1 MDTLADSHADTGT
14 ADGTHPGKG
23 HNAPTLTEADARHV
37 LHAWADLST
46 LGEEGALVVN
56 EAKGVRVRDREGKS
70 YLDAIGGMWCMTVGY
85 GNEELAEAI
94 GNQARKMAYYT
105 PFGDVTSAPAARLSQ
120 KLAELAPGDLNRVHF
135 TTGGSTA
142 VESAV
147 RIAHYHFSAQ
157 GQPEKRHVLSRVN
170 AYHGGTY
177 LAQSLS
183 GKAADRTH
191 FHYESDFVH
200 HLSSPG
206 HDPDRSSLSAR
217 ERLAELTAEMEAK
230 IAELGPEN
238 IACFIAEPILA
249 SGGVLTPP
257 EGYQKA
263 TWEICRKHGILYI
276 SDEVVTGFGRLGHF
290 FASEA
295 RFGIQP
301 DMIVTAK
308 GITSGYQPL
317 GAVIISDRIM
327 EAMSQAAP
335 EDKPVFSNGFT
346 YSGHPVA
353 CAAALKNIEIME
365 REGICAH
372 VREIGPYFNERLR
385 ALRDLPIV
393 YTVRGDH
400 LMACVE
406 CWTGEAPGPNAANM
420 ALAARV
426 DAYCQE
432 AGLLVRPYENLA
444 ILSPPLV
451 VTRADVDEIIDIL
464 SDALIRAGEDL
475 KAGRL

>member
-1 MDTLADSHADTGT
+1 MNALAET
-14 ADGTHPGKG
+14 AELRNDLDLPAK
-23 HNAPTLTEADARHV
+23 DARHV
-37 LHAWADLST
+37 LHPWADLQA
-46 LGEEGALVVN
+46 LGSDRPVVMN
-56 EAKGVRVRDREGKS
+56 SAKGVRVKDSEGTT

-85 GNEELAEAI
+85 GCEELADAI
-94 GNQARKMAYYT
+94 GDQARQMAYYT
-105 PFGDVTSAPAARLSQ
+105 SFGDVSNEPAAQLAE
-120 KLAELAPGDLNRVHF
+120 KLAELSPGDLNRVHF

-147 RIAHYHFSAQ
+147 RIAHYYFAAQ
-157 GQPEKRHVLSRVN
+157 GKPEKRHVLSRVN

-177 LAQSLS
+177 LTQSLS
-183 GKAADRTH
+183 GKAADKTH
-191 FHYESDFVH
+191 FHYETEFIH

-206 HDPDRSSLSAR
+206 HDPDRDPLSA
-217 ERLAELTAEMEAK
+217 EARLTELLDEMEAE
-230 IAELGPEN
+230 IQRLGPEN
-238 IACFIAEPILA
+238 VACFVAEPILA

-263 TWEICRKHGILYI
+263 TLELCRKHGILYV

-295 RFGIQP
+295 RFGIVP
-301 DMIVTAK
+301 DMIITAK

-317 GAVIISDRIM
+317 GAVLVSDRIA
-327 EAMSQAAP
+327 ETISEAAP
-335 EDKPVFSNGFT
+335 SEKPVFSNGFT

-353 CAAALKNIEIME
+353 CAAALTNIKIMT
-365 REGICAH
+365 RDDICGH
-372 VREIGPYFNERLR
+372 VRDVGPYFMARLR
-385 ALRDLPIV
+385 ELLDSPIV

-406 CWTGEAPGPNAANM
+406 CWTGEEAGPNDKNM

-432 AGLLVRPYENLA
+432 AGLLVRPYENLC

-451 VTRADVDEIIDIL
+451 ISRDDIDEIVGIMGSALTRA
-464 SDALIRAGEDL
+464 AADL
-475 KAGRL
+475 EAGRL